1 MSTKKTQAA
10 KTKKRRQARAV
21 PAPETSARDT
31 SAPTPLSALSA
42 AARVLAETGKAM
54 NCRQLIE
61 TMAARGYWTSPGGRT
76 PEATLASYPCRRHGP
91 RDPRQGSSSP
101 LPQGRPRPVRRQRPG
116 VTRPAPLRPLAA
128 GVPHRGP

>member
-76 PEATLASYPCRRHGP
+76 PEATLASAMAREIRAKGAQA
-91 RDPRQGSSSP
+91 RFRKVDRGQF
-101 LPQGRPRPVRRQRPG
+101 
-116 VTRPAPLRPLAA
+116 AA
-128 GVPHRGP
+128 NVSA